1 MSKRNLTETGR
12 DRAELAQGAG
22 FGRVSFVSALAGVM
36 VAYGAMVVLLSAAAA
51 VAEAAGVADQ
61 LRLDNWTWTR
71 LGLGSAAVVVAATLT
86 AYLFGGYV
94 AGRMARRAGVLNGL
108 TTFLLAVFLVAA
120 LGVLVALQAGTG
132 QVATELR
139 GAGIPGSV
147 DELGAVA
154 SLAGLGSLIAMLV
167 GAVLGAKL
175 GERWHTKLTRRAAAA
190 TLADREQTATREI
203 VAERETA
210 EREELPRRH
219 PPLED
224 RVAAPAPDG
233 TAGTEA
239 GETERQP
246 VSSGGRH
253 LRD

>member
-12 DRAELAQGAG
+12 DRAALAQGAG

-71 LGLGSAAVVVAATLT
+71 LGLSSAAVVVAATLI

-108 TTFLLAVFLVAA
+108 ATFLLAVFLVAA
-120 LGVLVALQAGTG
+120 LGVLVALQTGTG

-139 GAGIPGSV
+139 AAGIPGSIE
-147 DELGAVA
+147 ELGAVA
-154 SLAGLGSLIAMLV
+154 SLAGLGSLLAMLV
-167 GAVLGAKL
+167 GAVLGGKL
-175 GERWHTKLTRRAAAA
+175 GERWHTKLTRRAAT
-190 TLADREQTATREI
+190 TLADRELSATREV

-210 EREELPRRH
+210 EREELTRRH

-224 RVAAPAPDG
+224 RVAAPASDR
-233 TAGTEA
+233 AADTEA
-239 GETERQP
+239 GETDRQS
-246 VSSGGRH
+246 VSTTGRH
-253 LRD
+253 ARN